1 MARLVG
7 FEPDPEYDGLGT
19 ARFDD
24 GSDMYTSMA
33 DIQGSGLQ
41 LPEMPDQRLASNGG
55 AGGMSGYGGGGGY
68 GAAAGQ
74 SPEQMTGQF
83 SAAPIQ
89 VAPQPVQA
97 PAPQPVQ
104 APIEQPGPEPGPPP
118 EAIAAPQHPAQA
130 DPYAPVYQ
138 PGSAGVNPQQMIR
151 EGVKVPTT
159 GSTVREGGFAPEVAL
174 RMARGQSDA
183 HDAQQAATVALAQ
196 SRVARNNAEAEGIT
210 AQNRVLQ
217 NQAVDLEA
225 DRMRAEANFATKRQ
239 AMEADLETFS
249 KEKLPDPGRY
259 FKNKGI
265 FAQIGA
271 ALAQGLGTYAA
282 IVGGGGRNFA
292 QEIISKQIDDDIRAQ
307 EVEYKEG
314 RADRRNAIAR
324 YVEEQGMTVEQAKAT
339 AKAAA
344 QGVALGEARKFQLL
358 VSSEEEQLAAAKMV
372 ADQEMDYQKS
382 LPAMQA
388 QFMGKETETVNNRLV
403 QPERGSAGGFRA
415 PNEKEIGQRLDN
427 RKKAGEQ
434 GLVSD
439 YIDAPAIAAKE
450 KDAKAS
456 REKLGQAM
464 SEGNFAGYRTVLET
478 TAKKLG
484 AVLNKQSGLY
494 EMPKSGDLSGIGPF
508 DETLRWG
515 KRALNITDT
524 IQQSLDN
531 VLDAQS
537 RIRSGAVVG
546 DEEKASMRKILFG
559 NGSEEEVLGGLNSF
573 NAELSAK
580 ANELEKGY
588 GPEAVKQGD
597 RNARDV
603 REYRANKPRPTPR
616 AR

>member
-7 FEPDPEYDGLGT
+7 FDPDPEFEGLGT

-33 DIQGSGLQ
+33 DIEGSGLQ
-41 LPEMPDQRLASNGG
+41 LPPMPDQRLASNGG
-55 AGGMSGYGGGGGY
+55 AGGMPGYGS
-68 GAAAGQ
+68 AAGQ
-74 SPEQMTGQF
+74 SPEQMSGQL
-83 SAAPIQ
+83 SADPIQ
-89 VAPQPVQA
+89 LAPQPVQA
-97 PAPQPVQ
+97 PAQQPVQ
-104 APIEQPGPEPGPPP
+104 APVEQPMPEPEPPP
-118 EAIAAPQHPAQA
+118 AITAPQQPAM

-138 PGSAGVNPQQMIR
+138 PGSAGIDPQQMIR
-151 EGVKVPTT
+151 DGVMVPTT

-183 HDAQQAATVALAQ
+183 HQAQQAATMALAQ
-196 SRVARNNAEAEGIT
+196 SRVARNNAETEGIT

-225 DRMRAEANFATKRQ
+225 ERMRAEADFTTKRQ

-271 ALAQGLGTYAA
+271 ALAQGLGAYAA

-314 RADRRNAIAR
+314 RADRRNSIAR

-358 VSSEEEQLAAAKMV
+358 VSSEEEQLAADKMV

-388 QFMGKETETVNNRLV
+388 QFMGKETETTNNRLV
-403 QPERGSAGGFRA
+403 QPEAATAGGFR
-415 PNEKEIGQRLDN
+415 PPTTKEVGARLEV
-427 RKKAGEQ
+427 RKQAGEQ
-434 GLVSD
+434 GFVPD
-439 YIDAPAIAAKE
+439 YVDAPAAAAKE
-450 KDAKAS
+450 KEAKVS

-494 EMPKSGDLSGIGPF
+494 EMPESGDLKGIGPL
-508 DETLRWG
+508 DETVRWG

-531 VLDAQS
+531 ILDAQS

-546 DEEKASMRKILFG
+546 NEERASMRKILFG
-559 NGSEEEVLGGLNSF
+559 NNSEEEVLAGLNSF

>member
-7 FEPDPEYDGLGT
+7 FEPDPEYEGLGT

-41 LPEMPDQRLASNGG
+41 LPPMPDQRLASNGG
-55 AGGMSGYGGGGGY
+55 AGGMPGYGS
-68 GAAAGQ
+68 AAGQ
-74 SPEQMTGQF
+74 SPEQISGQL
-83 SAAPIQ
+83 SADPVQLAPPPVQ
-89 VAPQPVQA
+89 APAQQPVQA
-97 PAPQPVQ
+97 PVEQPMPEPEPPPAITAPQ
-104 APIEQPGPEPGPPP
+104 QP
-118 EAIAAPQHPAQA
+118 AM

-138 PGSAGVNPQQMIR
+138 PGSAGVDPQQMIR
-151 EGVKVPTT
+151 DGVKVPTT

-183 HDAQQAATVALAQ
+183 HDAQQAATLALAQ

-225 DRMRAEANFATKRQ
+225 DRMRAEADFTTKRQ

-259 FKNKGI
+259 FKNKGV

-271 ALAQGLGTYAA
+271 ALAQGLGAYAA

-307 EVEYKEG
+307 ETEYKEG
-314 RADRRNAIAR
+314 RADRRNSIAR

-358 VSSEEEQLAAAKMV
+358 VSSEEEQLAADKMV

-388 QFMGKETETVNNRLV
+388 QFMGKETETVNNRV
-403 QPERGSAGGFRA
+403 MQPERGSAGGFRA
-415 PNEKEIGQRLDN
+415 PSEKEIGQRLDN

-439 YIDAPAIAAKE
+439 YIDAPALAAKD

-478 TAKKLG
+478 TVKKLG

-494 EMPKSGDLSGIGPF
+494 EMPENNDLAGIGPL
-508 DETLRWG
+508 DETGRSI
-515 KRALNITDT
+515 KRAFNISDT

-546 DEEKASMRKILFG
+546 DEERASMEKILFG
-559 NGSEEEVLGGLNSF
+559 NKSEEEVLHGLNSF